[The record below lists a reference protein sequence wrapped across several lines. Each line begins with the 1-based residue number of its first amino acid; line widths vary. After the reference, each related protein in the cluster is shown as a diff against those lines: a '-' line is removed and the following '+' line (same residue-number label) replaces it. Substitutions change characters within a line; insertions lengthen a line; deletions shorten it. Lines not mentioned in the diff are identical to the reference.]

1 MLIQFG
7 FARCKAS
14 CWVHA
19 PVASQ
24 QQNHRR
30 KSIFKLFRSIL
41 STLRV
46 TPSTRDITFNWP
58 QLDISQPHWFIPRSL
73 LALYSRARRGIREE
87 KAPQWNK
94 KKKKKR
100 KQNGIIF
107 CWLKSDL
114 KHAGDLSTFFP
125 DVGWSEKKEGI
136 SRSKLRCNHPQP
148 EKKTK
153 EEMRGTQRGCRRE
166 VLMVFPI
173 YRAHIFH
180 HDSWARDVV
189 SCERRGECL
198 LLFLFQFV
206 VRFEWVEDKTSIGA
220 PRQIKQGNFMF
231 H

>member
-1 MLIQFG
+1 MYKAWLVTAPTIYLDGCFFLLQLENKFPSFVIFLLIPHWRRKRRKVLRCNPFATHTRKQSLCRLEATTDVLLKQNVLIQFG

-94 KKKKKR
+94 KKEAKAKR
-100 KQNGIIF
+100 NNFLLIEEWFKTCWRFVYIFSGCWMEWKERGNLEKQI
-107 CWLKSDL
+107 
-114 KHAGDLSTFFP
+114 
-125 DVGWSEKKEGI
+125 
-136 SRSKLRCNHPQP
+136 
-148 EKKTK
+148 
-153 EEMRGTQRGCRRE
+153 EM
-166 VLMVFPI
+166 
-173 YRAHIFH
+173 
-180 HDSWARDVV
+180 
-189 SCERRGECL
+189 
-198 LLFLFQFV
+198 
-206 VRFEWVEDKTSIGA
+206 
-220 PRQIKQGNFMF
+220 
-231 H
+231 